1 MSAALEPAYEYRAV
15 VVRWIDGDT
24 VELNVDL
31 GFRLGMVDRF
41 RLTGIDTPERGRPM
55 SAESWIRAKE
65 LAPAGSEV
73 LIYTGMADKYGRWL
87 AHVYP
92 PSGQSVNDTLLEEGL
107 AVPYSGG
114 AKRAD

>member
-1 MSAALEPAYEYRAV
+1 MNLESAYEYRAV

-31 GFRLGMVDRF
+31 GFRLGLVERF
-41 RLTGIDTPERGRPM
+41 RLAGLDTPERGRAG
-55 SAESWIRAKE
+55 SVDAWVRAKV

-73 LIYTGMADKYGRWL
+73 LIVTTKADKYGRWL

-92 PSGQSVNDTLLEEGL
+92 PVGPSINDTLLEEGL
-107 AVPYSGG
+107 AVPYDGG
-114 AKRAD
+114 AKHGN